1 MCKHISMC
9 VILPVYGFQSPKQET
24 IMINPINH
32 DVINEVT
39 RESRLKL
46 MLDTSFSNSKKRE
59 TILFTIMQNDGDD
72 FIRMVW
78 NRTTEYIKTRLSTLN
93 PQLKD
98 QENP

>member
-1 MCKHISMC
+1 
-9 VILPVYGFQSPKQET
+9 
-24 IMINPINH
+24 MINPINH

-98 QENP
+98 QDNP